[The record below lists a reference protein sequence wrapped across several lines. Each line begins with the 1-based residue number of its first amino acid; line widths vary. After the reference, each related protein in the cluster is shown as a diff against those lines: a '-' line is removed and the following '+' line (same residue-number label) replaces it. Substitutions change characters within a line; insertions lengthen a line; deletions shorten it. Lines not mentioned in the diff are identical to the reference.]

1 MQNLGNVI
9 SVGSPLCYEQNR
21 CAGEWSAPLKIMTEN
36 SKWYYVQLRCE
47 TEDGDTEDGDIV
59 LKDLVFCGT
68 IVFSGKEI

>member
-1 MQNLGNVI
+1 MRRWV
-9 SVGSPLCYEQNR
+9 R
-21 CAGEWSAPLKIMTEN
+21 SAPLKIMTEN

-47 TEDGDTEDGDIV
+47 TEDGDTEDGDTEDGDIV